1 MIIYF
6 PLLCMLGPLS
16 FLLFFYQFVLIVH
29 FAQAYDALMKAFVDR
44 NKVK

>member
-1 MIIYF
+1 MHARAA
-6 PLLCMLGPLS
+6 
-16 FLLFFYQFVLIVH
+16 FLPAFFYQFVLIVH